1 MGGYHGDQ
9 ERTEDVKL
17 IITFALVIFGA
28 MVADAN
34 IYLAMLCIVAGLG
47 VYCFAKPTRH
57 SA

>member
-1 MGGYHGDQ
+1 M
-9 ERTEDVKL
+9 KNL
-17 IITFALVIFGA
+17 ITFALVIFGA

-34 IYLAMLCIVAGLG
+34 IYLAMLSIATGLG